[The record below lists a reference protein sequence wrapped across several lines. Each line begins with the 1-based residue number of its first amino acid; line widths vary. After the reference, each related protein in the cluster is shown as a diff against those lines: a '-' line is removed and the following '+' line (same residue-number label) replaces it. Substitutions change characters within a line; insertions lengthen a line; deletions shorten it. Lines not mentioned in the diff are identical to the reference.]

1 MTATRL
7 GWRSRWIGLLALTA
21 ALGVVFSV
29 TAQQV
34 APERPTGLTATP
46 SHDQV
51 ALHWDDPGDESIT
64 GYQILRRLR
73 DIDAPG
79 VFAVLVEDTG
89 EALTSYADR
98 TVTPSTRYVYRVK
111 ASNAFGLSGRSS
123 YANADTVASPI
134 EVPAQVAPATPTGLT
149 AAPAGDGVALSWD
162 DPGDTSIT
170 GYQILRRL
178 PDTDP
183 PGVFAVLNED
193 TGEASTSFVD
203 RAVTPG
209 SRYEYQVKARNAD
222 RLSAPSSSA
231 NATTAAAVVQ
241 VIPPAPTGLSA
252 EATADGVALSWDD
265 PGDSSITGYQILRR
279 LRDTDAPGVFA
290 VLNEDTG
297 DASTSFVDR
306 AVTPGTRYIYRVKAR
321 NADGLSAQSSYA
333 RATAA
338 ELAVPGAPQPP
349 TGLTAEATV
358 DGVTLRWHDPGDA
371 SVTGYQILR
380 RTVALDLPG
389 HFTVLVEDTDATDVT
404 YSDASVEPQTDYV
417 YRVAAHNASGLSA
430 QSSFVNVTTLRP
442 PPISADT
449 DPADLAPT
457 NLRVEREH
465 KLIRLDW
472 DPPAARTDLVTGYQ
486 VLEEQVGDDGATR
499 TVAIFVSLPQ
509 RTSFNYLPARLE
521 NGRRYSFQVTA
532 LRGQSVSLPS
542 DTASLRVRAGTVR
555 ADQVDPSG
563 VPLNDLSDLPAAPL
577 GLGATLLNGQVR
589 LAWIAPAAAQ
599 PATTYR
605 VYREQLIEP
614 VALVFPVRTFD
625 EIAATSLA
633 DAQLEPG
640 ARYRYGLAVRHAADG
655 KLSLASEPVVIDI
668 PAALNGATPM
678 LTRMHVA
685 GAGPLAFQSQHHRY
699 LLETTTSGQARV
711 HLATNAL
718 DTYLHGT
725 VIHADT
731 FVPQAHDLT
740 DPVQLSAAG
749 DTLVLVRADSA
760 DGLQQTLYTLR
771 LRPRATPAAAS
782 SSSYRGSGS
791 LLQLFQDSGTD
802 LVGSPQLRSEPR
814 LSGIGLSSGELE
826 PPFDRETF
834 EYNVSVPPHVAT
846 LTVTPATG
854 ASGSWLI
861 TNDDADSADGR
872 QVALNPITTRST
884 AETTVSIVV
893 RSADRTRLDT
903 YVLTVT
909 RDGTSTDPALTA
921 LSTDPGSL
929 YPAFSAETT
938 DYTVFVGSDQAQLTI
953 SATAVAGATATIS
966 VTDADADE
974 SGHQVALEAG
984 RNEITVTAAVTGGS
998 SKTYNLAIV
1007 REPAMEA
1014 DHEGFLQIERGWLTV
1029 CGLREDHTLV
1039 CSDDGEQ
1046 FAAHVPEG
1054 IFVQVGISR
1063 LFGCALRQNGDKY
1076 CWWDNAP
1083 FLEQRGLDVER
1094 LEGSA
1099 EPVGGYC
1106 GLLPT
1111 GNIGCGPLWQH
1122 YEIEGPFTA
1131 MAQSRDGVCGLRPDG
1146 LARCF
1151 IIRYGHFYTR
1161 PHFQAGQ
1168 NYLAIDPAYPDTA
1181 FSFISAGY
1189 GEACGIRESDNAA
1202 LCWKWYIDHRRGS
1215 SLNRDI
1221 ATLPTMAGQ
1230 YKWIDAGIGARAC
1243 GVLLDGTVNCWRNG
1257 ESQSASNAPDEAT
1270 IGYETVSLAHRASPC
1285 GLRTDG
1291 SMKCWTGWS
1300 SWSLNHTS
1308 PWRNSAELL
1317 RLQVSGATLSPA
1329 FDRAEIAYNTTVA
1342 NEIESVTVSP
1352 ELTNSLAVY
1361 TIYSDTDGAAGE
1373 DGVLNLSV
1381 GNNIIHVR
1389 VVSADRTATQTYTFT
1404 VTRESE
1410 QCSCLRVIAG

>member
-1 MTATRL
+1 M
-7 GWRSRWIGLLALTA
+7 
-21 ALGVVFSV
+21 FSV
-29 TAQQV
+29 
-34 APERPTGLTATP
+34 LT
-46 SHDQV
+46 
-51 ALHWDDPGDESIT
+51 
-64 GYQILRRLR
+64 
-73 DIDAPG
+73 
-79 VFAVLVEDTG
+79 EDTG
-89 EALTSYADR
+89 DATTSYVDSS
-98 TVTPSTRYVYRVK
+98 VTPGTRYVYRVK
-111 ASNAFGLSGRSS
+111 A
-123 YANADTVASPI
+123 
-134 EVPAQVAPATPTGLT
+134 
-149 AAPAGDGVALSWD
+149 
-162 DPGDTSIT
+162 
-170 GYQILRRL
+170 
-178 PDTDP
+178 
-183 PGVFAVLNED
+183 
-193 TGEASTSFVD
+193 
-203 RAVTPG
+203 
-209 SRYEYQVKARNAD
+209 RNA
-222 RLSAPSSSA
+222 
-231 NATTAAAVVQ
+231 
-241 VIPPAPTGLSA
+241 G
-252 EATADGVALSWDD
+252 
-265 PGDSSITGYQILRR
+265 
-279 LRDTDAPGVFA
+279 
-290 VLNEDTG
+290 
-297 DASTSFVDR
+297 
-306 AVTPGTRYIYRVKAR
+306 
-321 NADGLSAQSSYA
+321 GLSAQSSYA
-333 RATAA
+333 NATAA
-338 ELAVPGAPQPP
+338 AQAVAGAPAAPS
-349 TGLTAEATV
+349 GLRAAATM
-358 DGVTLRWHDPGDA
+358 DTVTLRWEDAGDA
-371 SVTGYQILR
+371 SLTGYQILR
-380 RTVALDLPG
+380 QAPGGAAAGHVTV
-389 HFTVLVEDTDATDVT
+389 VVEDTGAPEAG
-404 YSDASVEPQTDYV
+404 YADASVERETDYV
-417 YRVAAHNASGLSA
+417 YQVIARNASG
-430 QSSFVNVTTLRP
+430 QSEPSRVSVTTPGYP
-442 PPISADT
+442 PLSADT
-449 DPADLAPT
+449 DPADLVPR
-457 NLRVEREH
+457 NVRVEREH
-465 KLIRLDW
+465 KLIRLSW
-472 DPPAARTDLVTGYQ
+472 DPPAAGAHLVTGYQ
-486 VLEEQVGDDGATR
+486 VLEEQVGADGAVR
-499 TVAIFVSLPQ
+499 TIGIFVSLPE
-509 RTSFNYLPARLE
+509 RTSFTYLPARLE
-521 NGRRYSFQVTA
+521 DGRRYSFQVTA
-532 LRGQSVSLPS
+532 LRGESVSLPS
-542 DTASLRVRAGTVR
+542 DPASFRVRAGTVR
-555 ADQVDPSG
+555 ADQVDSSG
-563 VPLNDLSDLPAAPL
+563 LPVNELSDLPAAPV
-577 GLGATLLNGQVR
+577 GLGATVFNGQVR
-589 LAWIAPAAAQ
+589 LAWTAPAEAQ
-599 PATTYR
+599 PATSYR
-605 VYREQLIEP
+605 VYREALIEP
-614 VALVFPVRTFD
+614 DALDFPVRTVD
-625 EIAATSLA
+625 EIATTSLA
-633 DAQLEPG
+633 DAEIEPG
-640 ARYRYGLAVRHAADG
+640 ARYRYGVAVRHGAEG
-655 KLSLASEPVVIDI
+655 QLSLASEPVVIEV
-668 PAALNGATPM
+668 PAALNGGTPM
-678 LTRMHVA
+678 VTRIQVR
-685 GAGPLAFQSQHHRY
+685 GVGPLAFQPGRHRY
-699 LLETTTSGQARV
+699 ELETTASGQTRV
-711 HLATNAL
+711 HLASNAL

-725 VIHADT
+725 VIRADT

-791 LLQLFQDSGTD
+791 SLQLFQDSGTD
-802 LVGSPQLRSEPR
+802 LVDSPQLRSEPR

-909 RDGTSTDPALTA
+909 RDGTSTDPALSA
-921 LSTDPGSL
+921 LSTDPGTL
-929 YPAFSAETT
+929 YPAFSAASS

-966 VTDADADE
+966 GTDADAVLD
-974 SGHQVALEAG
+974 GHQVALEAG
-984 RNEITVTAAVTGGS
+984 RNEITVTAAVAGGS
-998 SKTYNLAIV
+998 SKTYNLTIV

-1014 DHEGFLQIERGWLTV
+1014 NHEGFLQIERGWEGV
-1029 CGLREDHTLV
+1029 CGLRKDHTLT
-1039 CSDDGEQ
+1039 CRNQWISDDGEQ

-1151 IIRYGHFYTR
+1151 IIRYGYYYTR

-1189 GEACGIRESDNAA
+1189 GEACGIRASDKAA
-1202 LCWKWYIDHRRGS
+1202 LCWKWYIDNRRGS

-1230 YKWIDAGIGARAC
+1230 YKWIDAGTGARAC

-1270 IGYETVSLAHRASPC
+1270 IGYETVSVAHRAGPC

-1308 PWRNSAELL
+1308 PWRNSADLL
-1317 RLQVSGATLSPA
+1317 GLPVAGAGLSSS
-1329 FDRAEIAYNTTVA
+1329 FDRATTAQTATVA
-1342 NEIESVTVSP
+1342 HEIDSVTVSP

-1361 TIYSDTDGAAGE
+1361 TIYSDTDGAVGE
-1373 DGVLNLSV
+1373 DGIVNLSV
-1381 GNNIIHVR
+1381 GANVIKVR
-1389 VVSADRTATQTYTFT
+1389 VVSADRSATKTYTVT
-1404 VTRESE
+1404 VTRES
-1410 QCSCLRVIAG
+1410 G

>member
-1 MTATRL
+1 MGSPGAAEPGATASSPAPARQMGRGFVTANCGDLRWACERSQPTNLKPQRWLVMTATRL

-29 TAQQV
+29 TAQQA

-79 VFAVLVEDTG
+79 VFAVLVQDTG
-89 EALTSYADR
+89 AALTSYADR

-134 EVPAQVAPATPTGLT
+134 EVPAQLAPAGPTGLT
-149 AAPAGDGVALSWD
+149 AAPAG
-162 DPGDTSIT
+162 
-170 GYQILRRL
+170 
-178 PDTDP
+178 
-183 PGVFAVLNED
+183 
-193 TGEASTSFVD
+193 
-203 RAVTPG
+203 
-209 SRYEYQVKARNAD
+209 
-222 RLSAPSSSA
+222 
-231 NATTAAAVVQ
+231 
-241 VIPPAPTGLSA
+241 
-252 EATADGVALSWDD
+252 DGVALSWDD

-279 LRDTDAPGVFA
+279 LRDTDPPGVFA

-430 QSSFVNVTTLRP
+430 QSSFVNVATLGP

-614 VALVFPVRTFD
+614 VALLFPVRTFD

-640 ARYRYGLAVRHAADG
+640 ARYRYGLAVRHAAGG

-678 LTRMHVA
+678 LTSMHVA

-725 VIHADT
+725 VIRADT

-791 LLQLFQDSGTD
+791 SLQLFQDSGTD

-846 LTVTPATG
+846 LTVSPATED
-854 ASGSWLI
+854 SVLWLI

-998 SKTYNLAIV
+998 SKTYNLTIV
-1007 REPAMEA
+1007 RQPAMVE
-1014 DHEGFLQIERGWLTV
+1014 DYEGFLQTDSGWKYE
-1029 CGLREDHTLV
+1029 CGLRMDHTLK
-1039 CSDDGEQ
+1039 CSALNLNLDARRFVANTPQ
-1046 FAAHVPEG
+1046 G
-1054 IFVQVGISR
+1054 IFVRVAVKRFIACGIR
-1063 LFGCALRQNGDKY
+1063 PNGDQH
-1076 CWWDNAP
+1076 CWTANGRY
-1083 FLEQRGLDVER
+1083 LNQTEVEAETF
-1094 LEGSA
+1094 EGSA
-1099 EPVGGYC
+1099 EFGGDRC
-1106 GLLPT
+1106 TLKANA
-1111 GNIGCGPLWQH
+1111 NIGCSRGADY
-1122 YEIEGPFTA
+1122 YEISGPFSA
-1131 MAQSRDGVCGLRPDG
+1131 AAQTRDGVCGLYSDG
-1146 LARCF
+1146 GLHAKGKVRCWLTKDATYLASPG
-1151 IIRYGHFYTR
+1151 IPSGH
-1161 PHFQAGQ
+1161 
-1168 NYLAIDPAYPDTA
+1168 NYLVLDSPYPETV
-1181 FSFISAGY
+1181 FSFIGSGY
-1189 GEACGIRESDNAA
+1189 GEVCGIRAIDNAA
-1202 LCWKWYIDHRRGS
+1202 LCWKWRIGIHGHGI
-1215 SLNRDI
+1215 SLNEDV
-1221 ATLPTMAGQ
+1221 ATLPTMPGE
-1230 YKWIDAGIGARAC
+1230 YKWIDAGSGHRAC
-1243 GVLLDGTVNCWRNG
+1243 GVLLDGSVNCWVEGN
-1257 ESQSASNAPDEAT
+1257 SSALGNAPGEDD
-1270 IGYETVSLAHRASPC
+1270 IGYETVSIDWRGSAC
-1285 GLRTDG
+1285 GLRTDRT
-1291 SMKCWTGWS
+1291 MKCWVPWVHPAYGVRDWTINS
-1300 SWSLNHTS
+1300 TS
-1308 PWRNSAELL
+1308 PWRNSADLL
-1317 RLQVSGATLSPA
+1317 GLPVSGATLSPA
-1329 FDRAEIAYNTTVA
+1329 FRRATTAYNATVA
-1342 NEIESVTVSP
+1342 NQIASVTVSP

-1373 DGVLNLSV
+1373 NGLINLSV
-1381 GNNIIHVR
+1381 GANVIHVR
-1389 VVSADRTATQTYTFT
+1389 VVSADRDATKTYTVT
-1404 VTRESE
+1404 VTRASE
-1410 QCSCLRVIAG
+1410 